1 MKPVR
6 IKLVHEVE
14 PVELRVVARVGE
26 FVAHVPWNA
35 AEGFEKFLT
44 VSHEP
49 TSAEVF
55 CEKARLVRAFMRGA
69 KTGRTL
75 ARVAEVWKAFHADMS
90 KPVDPPRAWRAVRRY
105 QRMLQKRFL

>member
-1 MKPVR
+1 MKPTR
-6 IKLVHEVE
+6 IKLVHEAE
-14 PVELRVVARVGE
+14 PVELRAVARVGE

-35 AEGFEKFLT
+35 SAGYEKYLT
-44 VSHEP
+44 LSHED

-75 ARVAEVWKAFHADMS
+75 ARVAEAWRARMADPYGKMMN
-90 KPVDPPRAWRAVRRY
+90 PRAWRAVRRY
-105 QRMLQKRFL
+105 QQILQKRYP